1 MRRIFSKTWF
11 QIIVAGTIL
20 GVVLILAEDYF
31 SDDSK
36 AYNGPVQAEK
46 GKAFVTSIKLSE
58 DIVDFGKS
66 KEGDTLSREIIVT
79 NSGNDPLFIYKSNG
93 SCDCIAARANKEL
106 IAPGDTTLLMVYF
119 DTKGR
124 KGPQLRKIELTC
136 NTDPAEVFITLKT
149 DVE

>member
-93 SCDCIAARANKEL
+93 SCDCIAARAGKEV
-106 IAPGDTTLLMVYF
+106 IPPGDTTRLMVYF

>member
-1 MRRIFSKTWF
+1 MNMRRIFSKTWF

-79 NSGNDPLFIYKSNG
+79 NSGNDPLFI
-93 SCDCIAARANKEL
+93 
-106 IAPGDTTLLMVYF
+106 
-119 DTKGR
+119 
-124 KGPQLRKIELTC
+124 
-136 NTDPAEVFITLKT
+136 
-149 DVE
+149 

>member
-20 GVVLILAEDYF
+20 GAVLIIAEDYF

-36 AYNGPVQAEK
+36 AYDGPVRAEK
-46 GKAFVTSIKLSE
+46 GTVYVTSVGLSE
-58 DIVDFGKS
+58 DTLDFGKS
-66 KEGDTLSREIIVT
+66 KEGDTLSHEIIVT
-79 NSGNDPLFIYKSNG
+79 NTGNDPLFIYKSTG
-93 SCDCIAARANKEL
+93 SCDCIAARAGKEV
-106 IAPGDTTLLMVYF
+106 IPPGDTTRLMVYF

-136 NTDPAEVFITLKT
+136 NTDPAEVFITIKT

>member
-1 MRRIFSKTWF
+1 VRSLLPILEMIPFSF
-11 QIIVAGTIL
+11 
-20 GVVLILAEDYF
+20 
-31 SDDSK
+31 
-36 AYNGPVQAEK
+36 
-46 GKAFVTSIKLSE
+46 
-58 DIVDFGKS
+58 
-66 KEGDTLSREIIVT
+66 
-79 NSGNDPLFIYKSNG
+79 KSNG

-149 DVE
+149 DVELTIHSILYF